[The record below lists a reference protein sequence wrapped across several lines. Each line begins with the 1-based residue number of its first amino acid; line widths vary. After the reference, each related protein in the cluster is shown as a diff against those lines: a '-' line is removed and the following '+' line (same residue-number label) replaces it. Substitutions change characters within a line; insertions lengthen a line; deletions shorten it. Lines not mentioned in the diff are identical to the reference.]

1 MYITHNCFLCK
12 QSAKDE
18 KEARIHEMEA
28 RLSKL
33 ELEKVQLVST
43 CTERLQALNDTKLER
58 DELLQ
63 EELQAGQ
70 RELAGLADR
79 EPQISSHSY

>member
-1 MYITHNCFLCK
+1 M
-12 QSAKDE
+12 SAKDE

-43 CTERLQALNDTKLER
+43 CTERLRALNDTQLEKE
-58 DELLQ
+58 ELLQ
-63 EELQAGQ
+63 ELQAGQ
-70 RELAGLADR
+70 RELAGLAGR
-79 EPQISSHSY
+79 EPQLSSHSC